1 MKIIDIDQFDQLPG
15 IKLAADDTFS
25 FKCHPKIACY
35 NRCCRNL
42 NLYLYPYDVIRLKSR
57 LNISSDQFLDRHTD
71 IILRDIDSF
80 PEVLLRMS
88 SHKERTC
95 PFLAESGCSV
105 YPDRPDTCRTFP
117 VEQGVFYNAETQGT
131 ELVHFY
137 RPPDFCLGRH
147 EEKTWTIKSW
157 TKDQDAALYNQMTVR
172 WSELKRL
179 FQTNPWGIQDPKSPK
194 AKMAFMAV
202 YNMDRFRDFVFKS
215 TFLKRYKVKSARL
228 KKIKKDDVL
237 LMKFGFEWV
246 KFIIW
251 GIESTYFKLR

>member
-88 SHKERTC
+88 SHKEKTC
-95 PFLAESGCSV
+95 PFLTASGCSV

-117 VEQGVFYNAETQGT
+117 VEQGVFYNAETRGT

-137 RPPDFCLGRH
+137 RPPDFCFHAGCS
-147 EEKTWTIKSW
+147 I
-157 TKDQDAALYNQMTVR
+157 
-172 WSELKRL
+172 
-179 FQTNPWGIQDPKSPK
+179 
-194 AKMAFMAV
+194 
-202 YNMDRFRDFVFKS
+202 
-215 TFLKRYKVKSARL
+215 
-228 KKIKKDDVL
+228 
-237 LMKFGFEWV
+237 
-246 KFIIW
+246 
-251 GIESTYFKLR
+251 